1 MEVLTA
7 FLTVLRIAELW
18 SGREKSIHARN
29 YGVCMVIY
37 NNNAKNSRRMPSFKW
52 ERRSLGPTKGV
63 CEESEAKGLWT
74 SKWVFIF
81 GWVKI

>member
-29 YGVCMVIY
+29 YAWVLY

-52 ERRSLGPTKGV
+52 ERRSLGPTKGD
-63 CEESEAKGLWT
+63 ARNRGPRTLD
-74 SKWVFIF
+74 
-81 GWVKI
+81 VKMGVHFRLGKNLR